1 MHMLKRK
8 KVMIILTAAVI
19 VIAAYFIFSWV
30 MAREAIQQY
39 CSQLSKGTS
48 VETARNMA
56 LQKDLRFISSRSAN
70 AQGAFIALVTSSGV
84 MGRYVCKIDH
94 DGQTVTKATLSFND

>member
-1 MHMLKRK
+1 MSVRK
-8 KVMIILTAAVI
+8 KVMTIFAAAV
-19 VIAAYFIFSWV
+19 VAMAAYFIFSWV
-30 MAREAIQQY
+30 TAREALQQY

-48 VETARNMA
+48 VETARSMA
-56 LQKDLRFISSRSAN
+56 LQKDLRFMSSRSAN

-94 DGQTVTKATLSFND
+94 NGQTVIKATLNFND